1 MALSYGARMLVL
13 AALALSPAL
22 AGGNVVIT
30 GHDDDHHAGGCGG
43 PSQARTQLSAMIA
56 FARAGAPNPSLPV
69 LSFDHGKEV
78 TSCLTALGIAFRNVD
93 PDLGMPAAGN
103 FDVARYSAM
112 VVASD
117 ETCNGCDNTATGIA
131 NLTAAAPAIAAFLNA
146 GGGIAAFAGAENAAR
161 YYGFLPASASGFGSP
176 SSNGYVQTRFGVS
189 FGIPEVNGD
198 MTHNLFPDPGSA
210 GVSAAYQV
218 VEIWNSDGRA
228 ETLACFDCTT
238 TDLITGSSGSLFVP
252 LAGVIGLAGGLAA
265 LKVLRARSQRNR
277 VQKVRRRVG
286 QAGFHV
292 QISGEIWGGPPSGYQ
307 LEIHGEQ
314 EPHSGR

>member
-1 MALSYGARMLVL
+1 MALSYGARMWVL

-22 AGGNVVIT
+22 AGGNIVIT

-78 TSCLTALGIAFRNVD
+78 TSCLTALGIPFRNVD
-93 PDLGMPAAGN
+93 PDLGVPAAGN
-103 FDVARYSAM
+103 FDVARYSAL

-146 GGGIAAFAGAENAAR
+146 GGGIAAFAGARNAAR

-176 SSNGYVQTRFGVS
+176 SPNGYVQTRFGVS

-198 MTHNLFPDPGSA
+198 MTHNLFPDPGSV
-210 GVSAAYQV
+210 GVSADYQV

-238 TDLITGSSGSLFVP
+238 TGLIAGSSGSLFVP

-265 LKVLRARSQRNR
+265 LKALRARSQRNR
-277 VQKVRRRVG
+277 AQKVPRRVG
-286 QAGFHV
+286 QAGFHIR
-292 QISGEIWGGPPSGYQ
+292 ISGEICGSPQSDYE

-314 EPHSGR
+314 EPYSGR